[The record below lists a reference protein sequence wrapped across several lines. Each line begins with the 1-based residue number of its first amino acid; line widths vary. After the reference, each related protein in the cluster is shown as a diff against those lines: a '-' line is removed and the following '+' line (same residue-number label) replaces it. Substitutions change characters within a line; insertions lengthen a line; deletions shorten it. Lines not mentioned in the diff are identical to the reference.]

1 MRLEP
6 DQWEGHHRRLAE
18 QDMAKADMKGASVF
32 QGKAEG
38 RSPSGNRKQVFL
50 NNFIDCIIPPA
61 SIHFIS
67 N

>member
-1 MRLEP
+1 MRLET
-6 DQWEGHHRRLAE
+6 DSGKGITEDCE